1 MKATFLTTPELI
13 GQHWWAVAS
22 LIDLSVS
29 ELSRGEWTTE
39 DLARLVEEGR
49 AFAVLVERGDQP
61 LLAMIFEF
69 RHYPRRTSCN
79 IMALAGRDLASVAV
93 TFWPTF
99 RQWVQESGATHIEA
113 CAGPAMTRVLSGL
126 GFVHIYNLIKMEA

>member
-39 DLARLVEEGR
+39 DLAQLVEEGR
-49 AFAVLVERGDQP
+49 AHAVVIHEGDEP
-61 LLAMIFEF
+61 VLAMIFEF
-69 RHYPRRTSCN
+69 RHYPRRTTCN
-79 IMALAGRDLASVAV
+79 VMALAGRDLAAAAV

-99 RQWVQESGATHIEA
+99 RAWVKESGCTHIEA
-113 CAGPAMTRVLSGL
+113 CAGPAMTRILRDL
-126 GFVHIYNLIKMEA
+126 GFSHDYNMIRMGV